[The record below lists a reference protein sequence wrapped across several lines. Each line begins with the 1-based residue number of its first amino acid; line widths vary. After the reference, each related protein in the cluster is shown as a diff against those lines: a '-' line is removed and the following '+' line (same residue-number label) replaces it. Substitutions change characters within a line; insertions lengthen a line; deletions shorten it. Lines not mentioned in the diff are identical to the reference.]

1 MGPFLL
7 LIFREPAAGSG
18 GDCTLWNVRSHG
30 KGYSLPILHPS
41 LNPLSLGPSLMAENK
56 SKNVCFALDPD
67 THALAVTKAAELGI
81 TVSALAKT
89 LISRIATSTE
99 SEAQGEVETQ
109 HYERLKISLSLDEKE
124 AIAQHAKTNAWSMSR
139 ECRFRIISSL
149 SATPKLLPDELVSIR
164 GLRSAVD
171 AAGRTIHHMMRTNQ
185 LTVND
190 TAFMAEIATLMQCNT
205 AIIKKLRTLE
215 TATVD
220 RWQFNLRGMKSTYS

>member
-1 MGPFLL
+1 
-7 LIFREPAAGSG
+7 
-18 GDCTLWNVRSHG
+18 
-30 KGYSLPILHPS
+30 
-41 LNPLSLGPSLMAENK
+41 MAENK